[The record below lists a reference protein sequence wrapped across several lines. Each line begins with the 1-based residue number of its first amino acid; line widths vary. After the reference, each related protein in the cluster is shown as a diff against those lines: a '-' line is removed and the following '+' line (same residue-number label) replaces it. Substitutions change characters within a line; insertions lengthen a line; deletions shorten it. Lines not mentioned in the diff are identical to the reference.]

1 MRGGCLLEYAGERQH
16 LRISSWT
23 LEWLCRRTCSL
34 DDCRLIYVT
43 VELFAGFCGGF
54 LVVDVSLSPAQLLVL
69 CN

>member
-1 MRGGCLLEYAGERQH
+1 MRGGCSVEYAGERQH

-34 DDCRLIYVT
+34 EDCRPIYVT
-43 VELFAGFCGGF
+43 VELFA
-54 LVVDVSLSPAQLLVL
+54 VDVSLSPAQLLVL

>member
-1 MRGGCLLEYAGERQH
+1 M
-16 LRISSWT
+16 
-23 LEWLCRRTCSL
+23 
-34 DDCRLIYVT
+34 T